1 MRHAKPSPPDW
12 AAGKTAEYTA
22 LAEAIEAIR
31 ESLITLETSSLAA
44 TSGIL
49 PAQRESA
56 RNLLHYIALRRHDL
70 RALQARLSQLG
81 LSSLGRAEAHVLPN
95 IDAILAVLDQLCGIE
110 RPDAKMDAAMPDFT
124 SGQKLLQQHTEM
136 LLGKCSPG
144 RHVRIMV
151 TMPSEAAGNYG
162 LIRDF
167 LARGMDCMRI
177 NCAHDD
183 AGVWQAMILHLRQAE
198 REVGRTCRVIMDL
211 AGPKL
216 RTGPVEPGPA
226 VVRIRP
232 KRDAYGR
239 VIAPARV
246 WLFDGTSG
254 LAPPAQADA
263 CLPVSPNWLNRL
275 SVGDRIRFVDTA
287 DRDRHLEV
295 IKTDQHAAWAQS
307 VNSAFVAPGTI
318 LQHHPARRQSPSP
331 HETEVGD
338 FSRQDGY
345 LMLQRGDRLLLTPT
359 LQPGVPAKLDKA
371 GRVHHPATIGCTL
384 PEAFE
389 DVRIGDAIWLDDG
402 KIGGE
407 VEHNDAAGLTIRIL
421 HARPDGEKLR
431 GDKGINLPDSEL
443 RLPAMTG
450 RDRADLRFVVEHADL
465 VAMSFANCPQ
475 DIADLIKEIDR
486 IGNRRPGIIIKV
498 ETRRG
503 FESLPGML
511 LEAMRTPACGVM
523 IARGDLAVE
532 CGYQRLA
539 EVQEEILWVCEA
551 AHAPVIWATQVL
563 ENLARDGIPSRA
575 EISDAAL
582 GNRAECVML
591 NKGTHILAAV
601 ETLDDILRRM
611 QNHQDK
617 KSSMMR
623 KLKMA
628 NTFSFSCLTAQ
639 CNPGDDP
646 STHPVQLQDSQVA
659 LKKHPYSKKH
669 PALNNSVTQ
678 GN

>member
-1 MRHAKPSPPDW
+1 MRLMGHAKPSHPDW
-12 AAGKTAEYTA
+12 KKEKTGEYAA
-22 LAEAIEAIR
+22 LAAEIMAIR
-31 ESLITLETSSLAA
+31 ESLISLETSSLIA
-44 TSGIL
+44 TCGIL

-70 RALQARLSQLG
+70 RTLQARLSQLG

-95 IDAILAVLDQLCGIE
+95 IDAILAVLDRLCGVE
-110 RPDAKMDAAMPDFT
+110 RPDIKAGIATPDFT
-124 SGQKLLQQHTEM
+124 NGQQLLLQHTQM
-136 LLGKCSPG
+136 LLGECSPG

-151 TMPSEAAGNYG
+151 TMPSEAASNYG
-162 LIRDF
+162 LIRDL

-183 AGVWQAMILHLRQAE
+183 TCTWQAMIRHLRQAE

-226 VVRIRP
+226 VVHIRP
-232 KRDAYGR
+232 KRDAYGK
-239 VIAPARV
+239 VIAPAKV
-246 WLFDGTSG
+246 WLFDETSC
-254 LAPPAQADA
+254 LAPPTQADA

-275 SVGDRIRFVDTA
+275 SGGDRIRFVDTA
-287 DRDRHLEV
+287 ERDRHLEV
-295 IKTDQHAAWAQS
+295 IEIDQHAAWALS

-318 LQHHPARRQSPSP
+318 LQHHPARRQSPCP
-331 HETEVGD
+331 HETKVGYLP
-338 FSRQDGY
+338 RQDGY
-345 LMLQRGDRLLLTPT
+345 LLLQCGDRLLLTPT
-359 LQPGVPAKLDKA
+359 LQPGIPAKLDKT
-371 GRVHHPATIGCTL
+371 GRVRHPATIGCTL

-389 DVRIGDAIWLDDG
+389 DVRVGDAIWLDDG
-402 KIGGE
+402 KIGGK
-407 VEHNDAAGLTIRIL
+407 VEHNDAAGLTVRIL

-443 RLPAMTG
+443 RLPAMTE
-450 RDRADLRFVVEHADL
+450 RDRADLRFVAEHADL
-465 VAMSFANCPQ
+465 VAMSFANSPQ
-475 DIADLIKEIDR
+475 DIADLIKEINL

-503 FESLPGML
+503 FENLPGML
-511 LEAMRTPACGVM
+511 FEAMHTPACGVM

-563 ENLARDGIPSRA
+563 ENLAKDGIPSRA

-582 GNRAECVML
+582 GNRAECVIL
-591 NKGTHILAAV
+591 NKGAHILTAV
-601 ETLDDILRRM
+601 EALDDILRRM

-617 KSSMMR
+617 KRSMMR

-628 NTFSFSCLTAQ
+628 STYHS
-639 CNPGDDP
+639 P
-646 STHPVQLQDSQVA
+646 S
-659 LKKHPYSKKH
+659 
-669 PALNNSVTQ
+669 
-678 GN
+678 